1 MNLAAG
7 KFGELLKTGEF
18 LMPFSETPDLS
29 VYNPEWDKL
38 SQQTSSS
45 AINNENNIGNGVKT
59 ISAGS
64 SGT

>member
-18 LMPFSETPDLS
+18 LMVFSETPDLS

-38 SQQTSSS
+38 SQQSSS
-45 AINNENNIGNGVKT
+45 SGINNENIGNGVKT